1 MEVHS
6 FCIEDAK
13 PRSIAVEFSA
23 RFQIPVFQILGLPAP
38 EIQEARERIISAFG
52 ASDLEFPKKRVV
64 INLAPASIPK
74 SGTGHDLPIALK
86 ILAESRGLDLP
97 EPLLAWGELGLNGA
111 LRAAGKPAH
120 LLELFLHWTGPTAP
134 RSIVLGPEDAR
145 SFTALWN
152 WRRDHSLPLPRPPLL
167 FEIRDLKEAAG
178 SLSPSPRFLDPEDG
192 VRQHSTGSSPSRPGR
207 PENTPL
213 LPLGPLQERIL
224 KIAAIGRHHLLIL
237 GPKGSGK
244 SALLDWFRAVASPAT
259 PPQAWERA
267 LFQESR
273 GDGPDFS
280 PPIRRVHSQVR
291 PAHLLGNF
299 TSGTFRAGELSLSH
313 GGILFAD
320 EFPEWPRDAKECLR
334 EPLESERILL
344 TRTRGS
350 HQAKCEL
357 QLIASG
363 NLCPCGGFPARL
375 KGLGLQSRIRCRCT
389 ETEFFQYLKRLSGPI
404 LDRIDLIPIFQE
416 PCLPDFT
423 TRPDPER
430 ILSEIRKKQQLA
442 ISKWGALPSR
452 LHPEVLEL
460 GIQDSPLLLKR
471 LQSMDSLRSRHKTLR
486 LAHTI
491 QILEESPD
499 LRMEHL
505 LEACSYRWLDSFL

>member
-1 MEVHS
+1 LDAAEVVDRHS
-6 FCIEDAK
+6 
-13 PRSIAVEFSA
+13 
-23 RFQIPVFQILGLPAP
+23 
-38 EIQEARERIISAFG
+38 
-52 ASDLEFPKKRVV
+52 
-64 INLAPASIPK
+64 
-74 SGTGHDLPIALK
+74 SG
-86 ILAESRGLDLP
+86 
-97 EPLLAWGELGLNGA
+97 
-111 LRAAGKPAH
+111 
-120 LLELFLHWTGPTAP
+120 
-134 RSIVLGPEDAR
+134 
-145 SFTALWN
+145 
-152 WRRDHSLPLPRPPLL
+152 
-167 FEIRDLKEAAG
+167 
-178 SLSPSPRFLDPEDG
+178 PS
-192 VRQHSTGSSPSRPGR
+192 GSSSNSPGD
-207 PENTPL
+207 TAL
-213 LPLGPLQERIL
+213 LPLGLLQERIL

-244 SALLDWFRAVASPAT
+244 SALLDWFRAVAPPGT
-259 PPQAWERA
+259 PTQAWERA

-273 GDGPDFS
+273 GEGPDFS

-363 NLCPCGGFPARL
+363 NLCPCGGFPSRL
-375 KGLGLQSRIRCRCT
+375 KSLGLQSRIRCRCT
-389 ETEFFQYLKRLSGPI
+389 ESDFFGYLKRLSGPI
-404 LDRIDLIPIFQE
+404 LDRIDLIPILQE
-416 PCLPDFT
+416 PRLPDFS

-430 ILSEIRKKQQLA
+430 ILIEIRKKQQQA

-452 LHPEVLEL
+452 LHPEVLEM
-460 GIQDSPLLLKR
+460 GIKDSPPLLKR
-471 LQSMDSLRSRHKTLR
+471 LESLESLRSRHKTLR
-486 LAHTI
+486 LARTI
-491 QILEESPD
+491 QILDESTE
-499 LRMEHL
+499 LRLEHL